1 MAESDNRSGSLLSKV
16 AKFVR
21 NPTKDWSELDEK
33 ESTQE
38 SGYSREALK
47 EMIERKRQN
56 DFVRKR
62 EFDHLRKLRRRE
74 PLVGADPA
82 GRPSFFQSSVSSNQD
97 DRAQTLRKI
106 DEIEAQMS
114 RQWWKSKQGDM
125 TTAGA
130 DAFPHAGAT
139 RQDAAATLP
148 QTPWEPQR
156 GAGDVSRRQ
165 DSRFETTAASE
176 IRPHGSQWVDPATAQ
191 TPALAEAAS
200 TMPGPGMSEAAAAS
214 PRAFGAQMDLGA
226 PAAAAAPRVPVGAG
240 FSTQRLY
247 AAAPADSLTDPEL
260 EEAAIRFANGDVA
273 GAEQSL
279 LAALQT
285 PDLRPDQAET
295 WMAAVFDL
303 YRATGQQVR
312 FDTVAL
318 DFAQRFGRS
327 APAWFSM
334 PELLGRRSSPV
345 AAPTR
350 NVVGTEPDWRSPAH
364 LDAAALQELQP
375 LLDIPGALALDWS
388 ALGVIRPDA
397 VPELA
402 RLVARW
408 AVTPAVLAFRGHGA
422 LERALAALTPSGDRT
437 VDPLCWQ
444 LRMDALR
451 IMRRQ
456 DEFELAALDYC
467 VTYEVSPPSWQEPR
481 CSCEL
486 QDMRDPEALTEENVR
501 SGWEQPHSVW
511 DDPLAH
517 LTVPV
522 GLDEAPPA
530 VVELYGEI
538 IGDAAGVLAKLEKGM
553 SSSARM
559 VVSCAR
565 LIRVDFTAAGSILN
579 WVAEQQA
586 KGCQIQFRDVNR
598 MVAAF
603 FNVIGITEHARVIP
617 RVG

>member
-1 MAESDNRSGSLLSKV
+1 MAEGDNRSGSLLAKV

-33 ESTQE
+33 DSVQD

-74 PLVGADPA
+74 PLTGGDPA
-82 GRPSFFQSSVSSNQD
+82 GRPSFFQSSISSNQD
-97 DRAQTLRKI
+97 DRAQTLKKI

-114 RQWWKSKQGDM
+114 RQWWKSKQGDVG
-125 TTAGA
+125 TAAGGDFPRA
-130 DAFPHAGAT
+130 APPRPDAGP
-139 RQDAAATLP
+139 TLP
-148 QTPWEPQR
+148 PSEAALGRVASDATPQE
-156 GAGDVSRRQ
+156 
-165 DSRFETTAASE
+165 DSQFESTVASGL
-176 IRPHGSQWVDPATAQ
+176 RPHSSQWVEPQAGHVPTQLVDAASTVPGHVPATAPP
-191 TPALAEAAS
+191 T
-200 TMPGPGMSEAAAAS
+200 
-214 PRAFGAQMDLGA
+214 
-226 PAAAAAPRVPVGAG
+226 PAAAHPGAAGTVGAAPPGAPRLPVGVG

-260 EEAAIRFANGDVA
+260 EEAAIRFANGDDA

-279 LAALQT
+279 LHALQGSN
-285 PDLRPDQAET
+285 LRPDQAET

-303 YRATGQQVR
+303 YRATGQQAR
-312 FDTVAL
+312 FDSVAL
-318 DFAQRFGRS
+318 EFARRFGRS
-327 APAWFSM
+327 PPAWFSM
-334 PELLGRRSSPV
+334 PELLGRRNAA
-345 AAPTR
+345 AAPPAR
-350 NVVGTEPDWRSPAH
+350 PVGEEPDWRSPA
-364 LDAAALQELQP
+364 LLTAAALQELQP
-375 LLDIPGALALDWS
+375 LLEVPGALALDWS
-388 ALGVIRPDA
+388 ALHTVHPDA
-397 VPELA
+397 VPLLA
-402 RLVARW
+402 QLVARW
-408 AVTPAVLAFRGHGA
+408 AATPAVLQFRGHGA
-422 LERALAALTPSGDRT
+422 LERALAALTPSGDRS
-437 VDPLCWQ
+437 VDTLCWQ

-456 DEFELAALDYC
+456 DEFELVALDYC

-486 QDMRDPEALTEENVR
+486 QDMHDPAALAEESVR

-517 LTVPV
+517 LTVPI

-538 IGDAAGVLAKLEKGM
+538 VGDAAEVLAKLEKGM
-553 SSSARM
+553 EGGTRM

-586 KGCQIQFRDVNR
+586 KGCQVQFRDVNR

-603 FNVIGITEHARVIP
+603 FNVIGITEYARVIP